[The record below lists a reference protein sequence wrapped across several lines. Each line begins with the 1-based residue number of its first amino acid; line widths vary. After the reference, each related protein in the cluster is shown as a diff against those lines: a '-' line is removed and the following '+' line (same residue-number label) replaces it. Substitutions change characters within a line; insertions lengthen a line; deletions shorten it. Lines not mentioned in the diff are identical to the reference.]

1 MNRNPLNAYRQ
12 TKVKTAGQG
21 RLIVMLYD
29 EAIKQLD
36 HADHELKKQDAKL
49 DIVHNCIVKTQDIVT
64 ELMASLDFEKGG
76 DIAQNLYNLYM
87 FFNQQLMEANIQKK
101 PEYLKDT
108 RHLLA
113 ELRVAWAAIEG
124 KTAAPVNPAIVGVNI
139 AG

>member
-29 EAIKQLD
+29 EAVKQMD
-36 HADHELKKQDAKL
+36 FAVAELEKPEKKL
-49 DIVHNCIVKTQDIVT
+49 DIVHNCIVKTQDIIT
-64 ELMASLDFEKGG
+64 ELTASLDFDKGG

-87 FFNQQLMEANIQKK
+87 FFNQQLMEANIQKN
-101 PEYLKDT
+101 PDNLKEI
-108 RHLLA
+108 RRMVA
-113 ELRVAWAAIEG
+113 ELRDAWASIEG
-124 KTAAPVNPAIVGVNI
+124 KTSAPQNSASIGVNI